1 MGRATRRRTTGTAAT
16 VRARIEHKGERY
28 WRHSDFPDLPA
39 AAVSQTLHRLERA
52 GVLTNVR
59 KGLYYHG
66 RQTAFG
72 PSIPTRADINARS
85 VRASLQPAGLTA
97 SNALGLTTQN
107 PARPEYATTSGRA
120 PTAISGAIVHTRR
133 PSSRARLTGLEGAV
147 LEVLRERGRTSDLS
161 AADTIRR
168 LRKVLN
174 ERGTFDRV
182 AAAAG
187 EEPPRV
193 RAMLGA
199 LGQEMG
205 ASPSAVAR
213 LRRSLN
219 PLSRF
224 DFGQLRELR
233 HSREWQAR

>member
-1 MGRATRRRTTGTAAT
+1 MGKARKRTTGAAAT
-16 VRARIEHKGERY
+16 VRARIEKSGERF
-28 WRHSDFPDLPA
+28 WRHVDFPDLPA
-39 AAVSQTLHRLERA
+39 TAVTQALHRLERA
-52 GVLTNVR
+52 GVVTHVR
-59 KGLYYHG
+59 KGLYYRG
-66 RQTAFG
+66 RDTAFG
-72 PSIPTRADINARS
+72 PSIPARS
-85 VRASLQPAGLTA
+85 DIAARYVRAALQPAGLTA

-120 PTAISGAIVHTRR
+120 PTAITGAVVHTRR
-133 PSSRARLTGLEGAV
+133 PPSRARLSALEVAV
-147 LEVLRERGRTSDLS
+147 LEVLRDRGRTSDLS
-161 AADTIRR
+161 PTETIRR
-168 LRKVLN
+168 LRKVLG
-174 ERGTFDRV
+174 EKDRFDRV

-199 LGQEMG
+199 LGQEMR
-205 ASPSAVAR
+205 ANPNAVAR

-233 HSREWQAR
+233 HAREWQAR